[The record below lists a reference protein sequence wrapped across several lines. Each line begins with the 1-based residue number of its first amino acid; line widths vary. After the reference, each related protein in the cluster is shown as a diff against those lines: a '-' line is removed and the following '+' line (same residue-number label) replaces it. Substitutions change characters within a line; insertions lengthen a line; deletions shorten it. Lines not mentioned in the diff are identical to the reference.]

1 MPQYFPM
8 YVIPVEDVLSMT
20 MLRPHEELLNAGTL
34 VQYEE
39 GSQGSVMFISH
50 QWAGSDHPDPF
61 FEQFKILQEA
71 LRKMMSNA
79 SGVSANI
86 LVEMMYAQDTKGVTA
101 KELTSQPLFLWYD
114 YFSCPQIEA
123 QMGKT
128 RQQAISSIAAY
139 VEKCQYFVVL
149 CPHVRHAE
157 NEALTKKSWESR
169 GWCRL
174 ERAAEGLRLQGK
186 TGLSIEAQIPV
197 GEGQFRK
204 DEDRSKLAEVLCDFV
219 PGFIS
224 DTTDPAVLTVERFM
238 YQNGFLS
245 IREPDS
251 AGWPPLCY
259 AALDGSP
266 MLLASLLEQRAD
278 VNSSS
283 TKYDKLFNFP
293 SRMSALSICV
303 ALMNNDAC
311 RVLIEAK
318 ADLHAEDDLKH
329 NATHW
334 AALAGNAEALQL
346 LCEHTPQTAL
356 TPNMLGFLA
365 FGSACM
371 AGSVEA
377 TSFLRAYTP
386 QAEIAGSLHVA
397 ILCGRGSEEVVA
409 QLIEAKA
416 DMNFRL
422 QTPLLSPL
430 GILFACMGLRHRWT
444 ASTLST
450 YAYHHENATPLMCSI
465 ITSSFETAAALVA
478 AGARTDLRNSR
489 GCSVADLALEMGAP
503 DFVREALLGP
513 GAAREKLVETYVFH
527 GLRRVP
533 M

>member
-1 MPQYFPM
+1 MIFAH
-8 YVIPVEDVLSMT
+8 VLAPRT
-20 MLRPHEELLNAGTL
+20 N
-34 VQYEE
+34 
-39 GSQGSVMFISH
+39 
-50 QWAGSDHPDPF
+50 
-61 FEQFKILQEA
+61 
-71 LRKMMSNA
+71 
-79 SGVSANI
+79 
-86 LVEMMYAQDTKGVTA
+86 
-101 KELTSQPLFLWYD
+101 
-114 YFSCPQIEA
+114 
-123 QMGKT
+123 
-128 RQQAISSIAAY
+128 
-139 VEKCQYFVVL
+139 
-149 CPHVRHAE
+149 RHAE
-157 NEALTKKSWESR
+157 NEALAKRSWESR

-174 ERAAEGLRLQGK
+174 ERAAEGLRLSDPIG
-186 TGLSIEAQIPV
+186 TGSGFPWVKASSERCVMLANKLNYFLLQ
-197 GEGQFRK
+197 
-204 DEDRSKLAEVLCDFV
+204 EDFCNYRILLNLQRLQLRGLAATPKEDFV
-219 PGFIS
+219 PGFVS
-224 DTTDPAVLTVERFM
+224 DTKDPAVLTVERFM

-245 IREPDS
+245 IREPAS

-266 MLLASLLEQRAD
+266 MLVASLLEQRAD
-278 VNSSS
+278 VDSCS

-293 SRMSALSICV
+293 SRMSALSICA

-311 RVLIEAK
+311 RVLIEAR

-334 AALAGNAEALQL
+334 AALAGNAEGLQL
-346 LCEHTPQTAL
+346 LCEHSPETAL
-356 TPNMLGFLA
+356 SPNMLGFLA

-377 TSFLRAYTP
+377 TSFLRGYTP
-386 QAEIAGSLHVA
+386 PSEIAGSLHVT

-409 QLIEAKA
+409 KLIDANA
-416 DMNFRL
+416 DMDFRL

-430 GILFACMGLRHRWT
+430 GLLFACMGLRHRWR

-489 GCSVADLALEMGAP
+489 GCSAADLAAEMGAP

-513 GAAREKLVETYVFH
+513 GPAREKLVQTYVFH